1 MRGTRA
7 KAIRMEA
14 TSLYG
19 AARTMMKDCPPQKT
33 IYMRLKKMHTGR
45 MPLSRDL
52 LYRPVRP
59 MRIYQFNWSRRK
71 AWLQEFFNN
80 LKEKR
85 R

>member
-7 KAIRMEA
+7 KAIRREA
-14 TSLYG
+14 STLYG
-19 AARTMMKDCPPQKT
+19 AARTIIKNCPPQKT
-33 IYMRLKKMHTGR
+33 IYMRLKRMRTGR
-45 MPLSRDL
+45 IPLDREV

-59 MRIYQFNWSRRK
+59 MHIYRIDWTKHRARIQT
-71 AWLQEFFNN
+71 FFNN